1 MIGICASKLKLVSVG
16 GIILSDMAREKSTLA
31 APDCVVAAL
40 GLAAFFSGSAR
51 AQESGSAYADAL
63 SEAVSRLESGEHPL
77 ARTALT
83 RALTIDRNE
92 VCGLLAVAA
101 LALHTGDGKSAEA
114 ALRQAREQEPENPLI
129 AAGLAQARLLLNDRL
144 GAATFAQGESN
155 LALYVRLLAG
165 DKQVASELAAVSES
179 EPDALRL
186 QLAGMAALKAGD
198 DTRGIKLLNAL
209 LARPEWRAC
218 QESPALTLAFVERR
232 MAEGCAPKVEPLTLA
247 PAPAGTPVLTG
258 QATLTPGALPAGTA
272 LVRYYVP
279 GNYNATVDSAPFVV
293 TWNTLRLT
301 NGLYTVV
308 ITASNRQGEPLGET
322 RRLVRIANGNASPAH
337 EARVSPEL
345 RGALEPRL
353 RALLTPQPS
362 RKAAHYALAEAA
374 VRQKNSADALA
385 HIESVVA
392 IDPLYRSAYASLK
405 EYNKKYVGIGNGY
418 WRGQTPEKLIALTLD
433 DGPNPLKYRTPA
445 MLDMLRNIGV
455 TATFFVV
462 GARAEANPDLI
473 RRMDSDGHE
482 IANHSYTHPN
492 LTYLT
497 PDAVRKELCRTS
509 VVVRD
514 ITGKRP
520 RFYRPPGGNFNGAI
534 ADAASALGMH
544 GAYWTVDGFKFEYAP
559 FSPEDLTAYVLKKVK
574 PGSILLLHNAPD
586 NTIVALPEIVKSL
599 RAQGYE
605 FVTMS
610 ELVHRSKAVTP
621 TKL

>member
-1 MIGICASKLKLVSVG
+1 
-16 GIILSDMAREKSTLA
+16 MAREKSPLA

-40 GLAAFFSGSAR
+40 GVAAFFCASAQAQDTIGSY
-51 AQESGSAYADAL
+51 SDTL
-63 SEAVSRLESGEHPL
+63 SEAVSRLETGEHPL
-77 ARTALT
+77 ARAALA
-83 RALTIDRNE
+83 RALAVDRNE

-101 LALHTGDGKSAEA
+101 LALHTGDARRAES
-114 ALRQAREQEPENPLI
+114 ALRQAREQEPENPLT
-129 AAGLAQARLLLNDRL
+129 ALGLAQARLLLNDRQ
-144 GAATFAQGESN
+144 GAAGFASADPN

-165 DKQVASELAAVSES
+165 DKQVAAELGSVTEK
-179 EPDALRL
+179 EPDPLRL
-186 QLAGMAALKAGD
+186 QLAGMSALRAGD
-198 DTRGIKLLNAL
+198 DTRGVAL
-209 LARPEWRAC
+209 LTALLTRPEWRAC
-218 QESPALTLAFVERR
+218 EESRALTLPFVERR
-232 MAEGCAPKVEPLTLA
+232 MAEGGAAAVEPLSLPEAPPNTPTLR
-247 PAPAGTPVLTG
+247 G
-258 QATLTPGALPAGTA
+258 QATLTAGTVPPGTA
-272 LVRYYVP
+272 LVTYRVP
-279 GNYNATVDSAPFVV
+279 GNYSATINSAPYV
-293 TWNTLRLT
+293 TSWNTTRLA
-301 NGLYTVV
+301 NGLYTLIV
-308 ITASNRQGEPLGET
+308 TACNSQGEPLNET
-322 RRLVRIANGNASPAH
+322 RRLVRIANGNPSPAH

-345 RGALEPRL
+345 RAALEPRL

-374 VRQKNSADALA
+374 VRQKDSAAALA

-392 IDPLYRSAYASLK
+392 IDPQFRSAYASLK

-445 MLDMLRNIGV
+445 MLDMLRNLNV
-455 TATFFVV
+455 KATFFVV

-473 RRMDSDGHE
+473 RRMDDDGHE

-559 FSPEDLTAYVLKKVK
+559 FRPEDLTAFVLKKVK
-574 PGSILLLHNAPD
+574 PGTILLLHNAPD
-586 NTIVALPEIVKSL
+586 NTILALPEIVKSL

-605 FVTMS
+605 FVTMT
-610 ELVHRSKAVTP
+610 ELVHRSKAATP